1 MKLGAEYF
9 ESLYIFLRKC
19 YYLFL
24 FMCWYEQNLFYLIGY
39 VLLKKK
45 HFCLPQLQTPYLKVS
60 KAFLSTCLTC
70 EIQLEK

>member
-39 VLLKKK
+39 VLLKKNIFACLSFRLLIWKFQK
-45 HFCLPQLQTPYLKVS
+45 HFYQLVWHVKS
-60 KAFLSTCLTC
+60 N
-70 EIQLEK
+70 